1 MSEIVRAPE
10 GTIVIFVLGGPG
22 SGKGTQC
29 NKIVEDFGFVHLSAG
44 DLLREEQRNPNSKDG
59 DLIKSYIKDGQI
71 VPMEI
76 TVKLLSKKMQESKS
90 NIFLIDGFPRK
101 LDQAEYFALSL
112 HRHLRY
118 LESDASNIHTSQLY
132 VFDPNVVEPCLI
144 LFLDCDKE
152 VMKQR
157 LLKRGETSGR
167 IDDNIET
174 IEKRFKVFKE
184 ESLPVVERYEK
195 EEKVRKIPC
204 NESVDE
210 VYLKIRPIIEA
221 MLAKRY
227 KKGSIEKSEIQIGTL
242 AYAMIP

>member
-59 DLIKSYIKDGQI
+59 DLINSYIKDGQI

-76 TVKLLSKKMQESKS
+76 TVKLLSKKMRESKS
-90 NIFLIDGFPRK
+90 NVFLIDGFPRK
-101 LDQAEYFALSL
+101 LDQAEYFGK
-112 HRHLRY
+112 
-118 LESDASNIHTSQLY
+118 
-132 VFDPNVVEPCLI
+132 NVVEPCLI

-184 ESLPVVERYEK
+184 ESLPVVEHYEK

-210 VYLKIRPIIEA
+210 VYLKIRPIIEG
-221 MLAKRY
+221 LNK
-227 KKGSIEKSEIQIGTL
+227 
-242 AYAMIP
+242 

>member
-1 MSEIVRAPE
+1 MSEIVRAPG

-29 NKIVEDFGFVHLSAG
+29 SKIVKDFGFVHLSAG
-44 DLLREEQRNPNSKDG
+44 DLLREEQQNPNSKDG
-59 DLIKSYIKDGQI
+59 DLIKTYIKEGLI

-76 TVKLLSKKMQESKS
+76 TVKLISKKMQESKS

-101 LDQAEYFALSL
+101 LDQAEF
-112 HRHLRY
+112 
-118 LESDASNIHTSQLY
+118 
-132 VFDPNVVEPCLI
+132 FCKNVVEPHFI

-184 ESLPVVERYEK
+184 ESLPVIEYFEEK
-195 EEKVRKIPC
+195 EKVHRIPC
-204 NESVDE
+204 TESPDE
-210 VYLKIRPIIEA
+210 VYLKIRPLLEG
-221 MLAKRY
+221 LSK
-227 KKGSIEKSEIQIGTL
+227 
-242 AYAMIP
+242 